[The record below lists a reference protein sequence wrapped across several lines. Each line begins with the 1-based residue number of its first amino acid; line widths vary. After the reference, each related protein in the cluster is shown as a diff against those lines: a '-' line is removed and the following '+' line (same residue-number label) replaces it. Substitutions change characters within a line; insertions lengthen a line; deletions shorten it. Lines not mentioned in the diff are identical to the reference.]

1 MARVISGGSA
11 GDPTVGG
18 ITVTSQATVSASS
31 NVDITLDPQG
41 TGRVLVA
48 GDMQLQAQGDLRFA
62 DADSSNYVAFQA
74 PGTVASNLT
83 WTLPATDGSNGQ
95 SLVTNGSGTLSFT
108 TVGPAITDNTSDT
121 GTNYMLF
128 GTVTSGSLT
137 AARVSSTKVTFQPST
152 GRLTT
157 TEIETSGRANI
168 KHVETSTQT
177 GNYSPA
183 LTDAGGVVFFNN
195 TSAAQITVPADGT
208 TNFPVGSFVYI
219 YRGNTGTVELVA
231 AGGVTL
237 SKTGF
242 LGSGEQLYLRKRAAN
257 TWVVVDTPVSVAF
270 TATGGTIVTSGG
282 FRTHSFTSTGG
293 SSLAITVT

>member
-41 TGRVLVA
+41 TGRVLIA

-83 WTLPATDGSNGQ
+83 WTLPAADGSNGQ

-108 TVGPAITDNTSDT
+108 TVGPAVTDNTSDT
-121 GTNYMLF
+121 
-128 GTVTSGSLT
+128 GSLT

-177 GNYSPA
+177 GNYSAA

-195 TSAAQITVPADGT
+195 TSAAQITVPADST
-208 TNFPVGSFVYI
+208 TNFPVGSFLYI

-231 AGGVTL
+231 GGGVTL

-242 LGSGEQLYLRKRAAN
+242 LASGEQLYLRKRAAN
-257 TWVVVDTPVSVAF
+257 TWVVVDTPQTISFA
-270 TATGGTIVTSGG
+270 ATGGTIATAGG
-282 FRTHSFTSTGG
+282 FRTHSFNSTGS